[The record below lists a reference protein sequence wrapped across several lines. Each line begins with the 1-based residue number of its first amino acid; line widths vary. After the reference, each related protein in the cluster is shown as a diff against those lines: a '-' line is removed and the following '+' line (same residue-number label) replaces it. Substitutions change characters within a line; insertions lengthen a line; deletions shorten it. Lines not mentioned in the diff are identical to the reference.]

1 MKDTKDLK
9 LKDMEKVT
17 GGAESEEIEM
27 LAALGIEADPDAVAL
42 PSATS
47 SMSIEER
54 YRRIQQQQ
62 RIDDLRIRTLRNHGV
77 TVRRRPRYPLA

>member
-1 MKDTKDLK
+1 MKDTKNLK
-9 LKDMEKVT
+9 LKEMEMVT

-27 LAALGIEADPDAVAL
+27 LAALGIEADPDAVEL
-42 PSATS
+42 PSVTS
-47 SMSIEER
+47 SMSIEE

-62 RIDDLRIRTLRNHGV
+62 RIDALRIRALRNHGV

>member
-1 MKDTKDLK
+1 MKDTKKLNLK
-9 LKDMEKVT
+9 EMEKVT

-47 SMSIEER
+47 SMSIEQ
-54 YRRIQQQQ
+54 YRRIQQLQ
-62 RIDDLRIRTLRNHGV
+62 RIDDLRIRTLRNPGV

>member
-1 MKDTKDLK
+1 MKDTKNLK
-9 LKDMEKVT
+9 LKEMEKVT

-27 LAALGIEADPDAVAL
+27 LAALGIEADPDAVEL
-42 PSATS
+42 PSVTS
-47 SMSIEER
+47 SMSIEQ

-62 RIDDLRIRTLRNHGV
+62 RIDALRIRALRNHGV

>member
-1 MKDTKDLK
+1 MKDTKKLNLK
-9 LKDMEKVT
+9 EMEKVT

-47 SMSIEER
+47 SMSIEQ
-54 YRRIQQQQ
+54 YRRIQQLQ